1 MAYFSG
7 YAAYRGLREGS
18 TPTNVTDD
26 VNQGLGEGFAFGVP
40 SAMLVLMIMGWS

>member
-18 TPTNVTDD
+18 TPTNVADD
-26 VNQGLGEGFAFGVP
+26 VNQGLGEGFALGVP
-40 SAMLVLMIMGWS
+40 SAILALMIMGWS